1 MKKLY
6 LALSFLLCLT
16 CFGQE
21 AKTYEYYLYLN
32 DFRNAPMFEKKG
44 DFSYYIGKDAK
55 MEAFFNKYSI
65 INFKQAFPDFVK
77 SEKILSVYLLRTID
91 KNLLKD
97 IISEYPSMFSKYD
110 DITGMVVEPLAYY
123 PNDFGNTSPVT
134 NLGADVSKKDLQ
146 YLDAPEA
153 WEITKGNSDIII
165 GISDG
170 PINANDPDFINKVQ
184 FVNGYNNGNFSGIS
198 HGTDVAAIAAARGNN
213 GHGTVGVCMDC
224 NILAAPMSFPYGA
237 TLAFNNLLRLA
248 VEGAQVINMS
258 WHNGFGYLSTLHEY
272 GYIQVEQDII
282 NYLVE
287 EYKVIF
293 VAAAGNMPSYSTP
306 QSYHS
311 FNEVTGL
318 PPATPFGKL
327 YMYPASYDNVISV
340 SNVSHLYPINL
351 PMNNNQPSYCC
362 TSPFYPYHVLL
373 ENSVS
378 TQISTLDPM
387 NPVAIVRNGYNYYPW
402 NPDGLIWAMATT
414 NEVVDIVAPGYE
426 IFQYSYFLNG
436 QADKLYGW
444 GTSYAAPQ
452 VSGTIGLM
460 LSVMDCL
467 TGSEAEDI
475 LKLTTKDIEVMP
487 LNEMF
492 VGNIGAGSLNTGN
505 AVKFVDQMQSAT
517 GNAVI
522 KNHLFN
528 RFNFNLRRIN
538 NNLSIENVVFTQLN
552 TSDFTAHNNI
562 DVINSDF
569 SPNSQGF
576 VDLKIDETISVE
588 CAVVNRG
595 VNRKETKKSNKIIIS
610 KSIIYPNPNNGNF
623 TLSLSNENKESIS
636 IDVFDVFGKSIYQ
649 SKTNEETM
657 NLNLPNLNSG
667 VYFVKLTSL
676 SRNETLKFIKQ

>member
-6 LALSFLLCLT
+6 LALSFLFCLT

-32 DFRNAPMFEKKG
+32 DFRNAPIFEKRE
-44 DFSYYIGKDAK
+44 DFSYYIGKDAQ
-55 MEAFFNKYSI
+55 MESFFKKYSI
-65 INFKQAFPDFVK
+65 LDFKQAFPDFVK
-77 SEKILSVYLLRTID
+77 SENILKVYLLRTLD
-91 KNLLKD
+91 KKLLND
-97 IISEYPSMFSKYD
+97 LISEFPSLFDKFD
-110 DITGMVVEPLAYY
+110 DITGITVEPLAYY

-134 NLGADVSKKDLQ
+134 NLGANVSKKDLQ

-153 WEITKGNSDIII
+153 WEISKGRSSILI

-170 PINANDPDFINKVQ
+170 PINADAPDFINKVQ
-184 FVNGYNNGNFSGIS
+184 YVSDYNNGNYSGTS
-198 HGTDVAAIAAARGNN
+198 HGTDVAAIAAARGDN
-213 GHGTVGVCMDC
+213 GHGAVGVCMDC
-224 NILAAPMSFPYGA
+224 NVLAAPMTFGNTSNIAY
-237 TLAFNNLLRLA
+237 NNLFRLA
-248 VEGAQVINMS
+248 DEGARVINMS
-258 WHNGFGYLSTLHEY
+258 WRSSDYVSSGATYS
-272 GYIQVEQDII
+272 QVEQDII

-293 VAAAGNMPSYSTP
+293 VAAAGNMSSYSTP
-306 QSYHS
+306 QSFHS
-311 FNEVTGL
+311 QETNGL
-318 PPATPFGKL
+318 PNGNPLTPFGIL
-327 YMYPASYDNVISV
+327 YMFPASYDNVISV
-340 SNVSHLYPINL
+340 SNVNHLNPITL
-351 PMNNNQPSYCC
+351 PMNNSQVSYCC
-362 TSPFYPYHVLL
+362 TSPYFPIHMNL
-373 ENSVS
+373 EDAVS
-378 TQISTLDPM
+378 PSTSALDPT
-387 NPVAIVRNGYNYYPW
+387 NPISIARNGYYVTPW
-402 NPDGLIWAMATT
+402 NQDGLQWMVTT
-414 NEVVDIVAPGYE
+414 NDLVDIVAPGYK

-436 QADKLYGW
+436 LNDQLYGG

-467 TGSEAEDI
+467 TGNETEAI
-475 LKLTTKDIEVMP
+475 LKLTTKDIEAMP
-487 LNEMF
+487 LNQEF
-492 VGNIGAGSLNTGN
+492 VGHIGAGSLNTGN

-623 TLSLSNENKESIS
+623 TLSLSNENKQSIS

-649 SKTNEETM
+649 SKTNEETV

-667 VYFVKLTSL
+667 VYFVKLIS
-676 SRNETLKFIKQ
+676 SNRNETLKFIKK